1 MLRKIFSYGTLAIV
15 AALIQIILI
24 IYAVTAGVKI
34 PAVGFF
40 YHLLTLLCIIHIIN
54 STIPNSYK
62 LCWILPMLIFP
73 DYGGVAFLLFNKQH
87 SINAIHNKMY
97 PYLTS
102 AISAVSGIESENGI
116 QKYLSD
122 CAGFP
127 LTNSCESRY
136 FPFGEQLFNEILK
149 KISEAKNYIFIEFFI
164 ISDGKA
170 WEMMEK
176 LLAEKAKQGVK
187 IRIITD
193 GAGCLFIKP
202 KKFKKKLADM
212 GIEHREFNPVKL
224 RISARV
230 NYRNHRK
237 MVICDGK
244 YAFCCGINISD
255 EYMNYRER
263 FGVWKDTGV
272 MVSGKAVESFTA
284 MFGGMW
290 NYLSDEN
297 EMFIISPTQEHCTEN
312 SFVQPFSDT
321 PLDSE
326 AVGLR
331 VYLSLISSAKSS
343 VYLTTPYLIC
353 DEEMLNTLKF
363 AARRNVK
370 VKIITPGIPD
380 KKYVYTLTRSH
391 YKELIESGVE
401 IYEYTPGFIHAKTLV
416 IDQET
421 AVAGTI
427 NFDYRSMFLLF
438 ECACVFYGGNIPLEI
453 SDDFHKTL
461 KKCCPIKYEA
471 VVKTNMLVRIARGF
485 LRLFSPLM

>member
-1 MLRKIFSYGTLAIV
+1 
-15 AALIQIILI
+15 
-24 IYAVTAGVKI
+24 
-34 PAVGFF
+34 
-40 YHLLTLLCIIHIIN
+40 
-54 STIPNSYK
+54 
-62 LCWILPMLIFP
+62 
-73 DYGGVAFLLFNKQH
+73 
-87 SINAIHNKMY
+87 
-97 PYLTS
+97 
-102 AISAVSGIESENGI
+102 
-116 QKYLSD
+116 
-122 CAGFP
+122 
-127 LTNSCESRY
+127 
-136 FPFGEQLFNEILK
+136 
-149 KISEAKNYIFIEFFI
+149 
-164 ISDGKA
+164 
-170 WEMMEK
+170 
-176 LLAEKAKQGVK
+176 
-187 IRIITD
+187 
-193 GAGCLFIKP
+193 
-202 KKFKKKLADM
+202 
-212 GIEHREFNPVKL
+212 
-224 RISARV
+224 
-230 NYRNHRK
+230 
-237 MVICDGK
+237 
-244 YAFCCGINISD
+244 
-255 EYMNYRER
+255 
-263 FGVWKDTGV
+263 
-272 MVSGKAVESFTA
+272 
-284 MFGGMW
+284 
-290 NYLSDEN
+290 
-297 EMFIISPTQEHCTEN
+297 MFIISSTQEHCAES

-321 PLDSE
+321 PLDNE